1 MGNTIGRGYPY
12 PGVNDAPD
20 GPYAIQQLAEA
31 LNTDM
36 LARLGDLGRLPYKVT
51 AGTAT
56 LAVGSTN
63 TSVSSNVS
71 FGTNTFDTPPLV
83 LISSNTNAVKASVY
97 SAYSATT
104 TGFTAKVQ
112 TADGSTY
119 GASFSLAFNW
129 IAIQVAAP

>member
-1 MGNTIGRGYPY
+1 MGTTAVQHIPY

-20 GPYAIQQLAEA
+20 GPYGFQTQAEFLDTLFTA
-31 LNTDM
+31 HDGKF
-36 LARLGDLGRLPYKVT
+36 ARLPYKIS
-51 AGTAT
+51 AGTGT

-63 TSVSSNVS
+63 TNITSNVS
-71 FGTNTFDTPPLV
+71 FGTSTFDSAPIV
-83 LISSNTNAVKASVY
+83 LISPTTNAAKASVY

-119 GASFSLAFNW
+119 GASFSLGFSW
-129 IAIQVAAP
+129 IAIQLLAP